1 MRSMPSPTGKNLARL
16 TLPDTFPSV
25 SGPLAAYDEKTE
37 AGESLVEFLRSKLSP
52 EDFTEFCRL
61 AKIDDD
67 AAAMDDERELERM
80 PTPRTNEQAQDQARA
95 RLAMRIARQGDVAAK
110 SFAERFPGAAKIRV

>member
-25 SGPLAAYDEKTE
+25 AGPLAAYDEKTE
-37 AGESLVEFLRSKLSP
+37 AGQGLVEFLRSKLSP

-67 AAAMDDERELERM
+67 AEAMDDESELDERM
-80 PTPRTNEQAQDQARA
+80 PMPKTDAQAHDQARA
-95 RLAMRIARQGDVAAK
+95 RLALRVARTPGAA
-110 SFAERFPGAAKIRV
+110 SFAERYPGAAKIKV

>member
-1 MRSMPSPTGKNLARL
+1 MKIAMPSPRGTNHARL
-16 TLPDTFPSV
+16 FITGNPT
-25 SGPLAAYDEKTE
+25 GAYDEKTE

-67 AAAMDDERELERM
+67 AAAMDDDLPM
-80 PTPRTNEQAQDQARA
+80 PKTDAQAQDQARA
-95 RLAMRIARQGDVAAK
+95 RLAMRVARLPDEATK
-110 SFAERFPGAAKIRV
+110 SFAERFPGAAKIKVSR